1 MLYLED
7 YLELIEHLPQEL
19 RDRFTDIR
27 ERDLQVHNSTEQLKE
42 KVKLF
47 FAEAKK
53 LKPEQRQCDYEKLI
67 NDYQET
73 IKYADDKVRI
83 ATQMHDI
90 MMTKL
95 VQRLDTELE
104 KLKLELEADHA
115 GITEQLER
123 RSLELDADSYLSD
136 NHVINNYHLNTSNNG
151 YMITDSIQ
159 ATTSKTIPSGIKDRR
174 RSEHKHRHHPY
185 QNNQD
190 NGYHGRAKLSHY
202 EHSSSKNLIH
212 HSHNNNSDH
221 HHLNNHQHH
230 GSKTI
235 QKATASNSC
244 RQQAASS
251 PNPYLNSSGYS
262 SFSAPASVAGDFNGT
277 ESGHYGNNLSSFGN
291 NSGFKSS
298 NNNKNNNNL
307 QNISANNI
315 PFNPQHSALS
325 AALSSTTPQLNS
337 VSALALMNATS
348 VHNKISNN
356 LKQATEMM
364 GPNFPLVRHN
374 PIAAAASQAIAA
386 TQQVRTRPTSWFY
399 LFYITLSRLWI
410 SSYHKFSSDPSPI
423 TLTIT
428 KLQLY

>member
-42 KVKLF
+42 KVELF

-73 IKYADDKVRI
+73 MKYADDKVRI
-83 ATQMHDI
+83 ATQMHDV

-123 RSLELDADSYLSD
+123 RSLELDADTSLD
-136 NHVINNYHLNTSNNG
+136 DVISNHLNTNG
-151 YMITDSIQ
+151 HNSIQ
-159 ATTSKTIPSGIKDRR
+159 ATTSKLPSGIKDRR

-185 QNNQD
+185 QNNLD
-190 NGYHGRAKLSHY
+190 NGYLGRAKLSHY
-202 EHSSSKNLIH
+202 EHSSSKNPIH
-212 HSHNNNSDH
+212 H
-221 HHLNNHQHH
+221 HHLDNNHHHQHHH
-230 GSKTI
+230 GSKTP
-235 QKATASNSC
+235 QNSNSY
-244 RQQAASS
+244 RHQATSS
-251 PNPYLNSSGYS
+251 PNLHLNSSGYS

-291 NSGFKSS
+291 NSGFKTS

-307 QNISANNI
+307 QNITANNL
-315 PFNPQHSALS
+315 PFSQQHSALS
-325 AALSSTTPQLNS
+325 AALSSTNPQLNP

-356 LKQATEMM
+356 HKQGSELI
-364 GPNFPLVRHN
+364 GPNSPLVRQN

-386 TQQVRTRPTSWFY
+386 TQQVRTRSK
-399 LFYITLSRLWI
+399 
-410 SSYHKFSSDPSPI
+410 H
-423 TLTIT
+423 
-428 KLQLY
+428 

>member
-42 KVKLF
+42 KVQLF
-47 FAEAKK
+47 FASAKK
-53 LKPEQRQCDYEKLI
+53 LNPEQRQCNYEKLI

-73 IKYADDKVRI
+73 MKYADDKVRI

-123 RSLELDADSYLSD
+123 RSLELDADSSFD
-136 NHVINNYHLNTSNNG
+136 DVINNHLNTTNGSN
-151 YMITDSIQ
+151 SIQ
-159 ATTSKTIPSGIKDRR
+159 RATSTSKLASGIKDRR
-174 RSEHKHRHHPY
+174 KSEHKHRRHPY

-190 NGYHGRAKLSHY
+190 NGYHGRAKLANH
-202 EHSSSKNLIH
+202 EHSSSKNPIH
-212 HSHNNNSDH
+212 HNNH
-221 HHLNNHQHH
+221 HHHHHHQQLNQ
-230 GSKTI
+230 GSKTL
-235 QKATASNSC
+235 QNSNSC
-244 RQQAASS
+244 RQQTAPS
-251 PNPYLNSSGYS
+251 PNLHFNSSGYS
-262 SFSAPASVAGDFNGT
+262 SFSAPSSVAGDFTGP

-291 NSGFKSS
+291 NSSFKTS
-298 NNNKNNNNL
+298 NNNKHITLQNVTANNL
-307 QNISANNI
+307 
-315 PFNPQHSALS
+315 PFSQQHSALS

-337 VSALALMNATS
+337 VSALAIMNAAS
-348 VHNKISNN
+348 VHNKISINQPN
-356 LKQATEMM
+356 KQQQANDMIE
-364 GPNFPLVRHN
+364 PNFPLVRQN

-386 TQQVRTRPTSWFY
+386 TQQVRT
-399 LFYITLSRLWI
+399 
-410 SSYHKFSSDPSPI
+410 PSNN
-423 TLTIT
+423 
-428 KLQLY
+428 